1 RRRASRRR
9 CWHGRAVRRLRE
21 RRLRRRPRRPA
32 DADLARLAEL
42 LNTARTV
49 TLFCGIGSAG
59 AHREV
64 LALAEKLKAPVGYS
78 LRGKQFV
85 EHDNPYAVGMTG
97 LLGWGA
103 AYDAMHAC
111 DVLLL

>member
-1 RRRASRRR
+1 M
-9 CWHGRAVRRLRE
+9 
-21 RRLRRRPRRPA
+21 
-32 DADLARLAEL
+32 
-42 LNTARTV
+42 
-49 TLFCGIGSAG
+49 TLFCGIGCAG

-111 DVLLL
+111 DVLLLLGGCRTDARQRGQPFGILPLNRIGDFPDRPHQCFDRLAHTDLVDRAE